1 MSISSSEPRAHLAL
15 KLIEN
20 NIISLEEAN
29 IFTEQ
34 SLKLYNTLFEEAGDR
49 IKELFNIARE
59 NQSLKLL
66 AEIEL
71 NKIPYLLNSN
81 MLEAL
86 KKHKISFA
94 EVKDLP
100 TDNLA
105 EIAEVAG
112 ILVSDSFIKNN
123 ALKEAARTDNK
134 SLVELLLEKADQE
147 IHADYRGWAL
157 EQAASKGHV
166 AIVQLLLE
174 KSRQNINPV
183 YMNWAIK
190 KANSKGHHQVVELIQ
205 QNNLKKD

>member
-1 MSISSSEPRAHLAL
+1 MSISSSEPKVHIGQ
-15 KLIEN
+15 KLIES
-20 NIISLEEAN
+20 NIISLEEVN

-34 SLKLYNTLFEEAGDR
+34 SLKLYNTLFAEAGER
-49 IKELFNIARE
+49 IKELFNFARV
-59 NQSLKLL
+59 NHSLNLL
-66 AEIEL
+66 AEIEF

-86 KKHKISFA
+86 KKHKISFS

-112 ILVSDSFIKNN
+112 ILISDSFVKNN

-134 SLVELLLEKADQE
+134 SLVELLLQKADQE

-190 KANSKGHHQVVELIQ
+190 KANSKGHHNIVEM
-205 QNNLKKD
+205 LKKQS